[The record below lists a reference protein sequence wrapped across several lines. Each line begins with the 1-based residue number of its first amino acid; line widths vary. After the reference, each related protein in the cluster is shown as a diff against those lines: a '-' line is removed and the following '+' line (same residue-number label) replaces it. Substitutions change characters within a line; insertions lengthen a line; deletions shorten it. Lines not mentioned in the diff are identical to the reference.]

1 MMDADLPAGTEA
13 IAICAPDNAGRLI
26 GKRIPAERWQSVLA
40 DGLPMPD
47 FHLITGIENIPLEGL
62 AVTGRHRGFPNG
74 VLRPCPETM
83 CLPAWEP
90 GSALVISDVADSS
103 GGLVEHAPRSV
114 LKRQVAR
121 LQDAGLTATFAS
133 ELEFYL
139 LRTPYQQAWASGYR
153 DLEPSYHLH
162 ADNDILIAGYDREF
176 VGSVRQ
182 AMDSMGV
189 TVDQWQGEGG
199 PGQHEINLRYA
210 DPLQMADRHV
220 LYKHGVK
227 AIAHAHALSATFMA
241 KPFTDRAGSS
251 CHVHLCLYDGDRRPV
266 FGTEDLSSFGRS
278 FLAGL
283 LAYGPE
289 LALLHAPYANSYRR
303 LQPDSFA
310 PVNATWGWDNRTCM
324 VRVVGAGKACRL
336 EFKVPG
342 ADVNPYFSF
351 AAILAAGLAG
361 VDQGLEPPDPVPGDA
376 WAESGAP
383 RLPADLT
390 EAVAAFARSK
400 LAGHAFSAAIHQHL
414 LGLAEEELKATRRQ
428 VTDWEIRRGF
438 ENA

>member
-1 MMDADLPAGTEA
+1 MDADLPAGTET

-26 GKRIPAERWQSVLA
+26 GKRIPAGRWGPALA
-40 DGLPMPD
+40 AGLPMPD
-47 FHLITGIENIPLEGL
+47 FHLITGIENVPLTGL
-62 AVTGRHRGFPNG
+62 TVTGQHRGFPNG

-83 CLPAWEP
+83 CRPDWEP
-90 GSALVISDVADSS
+90 GSALVISDVADAD
-103 GGLVEHAPRSV
+103 GRLVEQAPRSI

-121 LQDAGLTATFAS
+121 LKEAGLTATFAS

-139 LRTPYQQAWASGYR
+139 FRTPYRQAWASGYR

-162 ADNDILIAGYDREF
+162 ADNDILIAGYDHEF
-176 VGSVRQ
+176 VGSVRR
-182 AMDSMGV
+182 AMDAIGV
-189 TVDQWQGEGG
+189 TIDQWQGEGG
-199 PGQHEINLRYA
+199 PGQHEINLHYTE
-210 DPLQMADRHV
+210 PLQMADRHV

-227 AIAHAHALSATFMA
+227 AIAQAHALSATFMA
-241 KPFTDRAGSS
+241 KPFTGQAGSG
-251 CHVHLCLYDGDRRPV
+251 CHVHLCLYDDAQRPL
-266 FGTEDLSSFGRS
+266 FGTADLSPVGRS

-289 LALLHAPYANSYRR
+289 LTLMHAPYANSYRR
-303 LQPDSFA
+303 LQPGNFA

-324 VRVVGAGKACRL
+324 VRVVGRGQACRL

-376 WAESGAP
+376 EAEHEAP

-400 LAGHAFSAAIHQHL
+400 LAGQAFSAAIHEHV
-414 LGLAEEELKATRRQ
+414 LGLAQRELDATRRH
-428 VTDWEIRRGF
+428 VTDWEIQRGF

>member
-1 MMDADLPAGTEA
+1 MDADLPAGTETV
-13 IAICAPDNAGRLI
+13 AICAPDNAGRLI
-26 GKRIPAERWQSVLA
+26 GKRIPAGRWGQVLA
-40 DGLPMPD
+40 AGLPMPD
-47 FHLITGIENIPLEGL
+47 FHLVTGIENVPLDGL
-62 AVTGRHRGFPNG
+62 AVTGPHRGFPNG
-74 VLRPCPETM
+74 LLRPCPETM

-90 GSALVISDVADSS
+90 GSALVISDVADAS
-103 GGLVEHAPRSV
+103 GELAGQAPRSI
-114 LKRQVAR
+114 LKRQAAR
-121 LQDAGLTATFAS
+121 LREAGLTATFAS

-139 LRTPYQQAWASGYR
+139 FRTSYRQAWASGYR
-153 DLEPSYHLH
+153 DLEPSYHQH
-162 ADNDILIAGYDREF
+162 ADNDILIAGYDHEF

-182 AMDSMGV
+182 AMDSIGV
-189 TVDQWQGEGG
+189 QIDQWQGEGG

-227 AIAHAHALSATFMA
+227 ALAQQRALAATFMA
-241 KPFTDRAGSS
+241 KPFTGQAGSS
-251 CHVHLCLYDGDRRPV
+251 CHVHLCLYGGDQRPAL
-266 FGTEDLSSFGRS
+266 GTADLSPLGRS

-289 LALLHAPYANSYRR
+289 LTLLHAPYANSYRR
-303 LQPDSFA
+303 LQPGNFA

-324 VRVVGAGKACRL
+324 VRVVGRGQACRL

-342 ADVNPYFSF
+342 ADVNPYVSF

-361 VDQGLEPPDPVPGDA
+361 VDQGLEPPAPVPGDA
-376 WAESGAP
+376 SAGGEAP

-390 EAVAAFARSK
+390 EAVAAFAGSK
-400 LAGHAFSAAIHQHL
+400 LAQRAFTPAVHQHL
-414 LGLAEEELKATRRQ
+414 LGLAGEELTTTRRH